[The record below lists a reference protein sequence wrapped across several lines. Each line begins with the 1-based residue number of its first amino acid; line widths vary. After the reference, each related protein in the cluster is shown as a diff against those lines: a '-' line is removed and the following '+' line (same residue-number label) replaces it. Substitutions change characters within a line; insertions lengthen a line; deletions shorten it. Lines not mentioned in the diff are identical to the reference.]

1 MVGRVATADG
11 NLLSRL
17 RVRCIQLDSQGVFAS
32 FAALVSSSLLVLR
45 SMDIQSLWVFCALL
59 KPVGFTEPWEF
70 VSHLSQ
76 WKVWEQLG
84 NSSTVHLMRSFVA
97 SFLHLFLRHSKLK
110 FCPLGIKAHR
120 GVCMFVYTHKHVF
133 HVYVHLKLCVHMC
146 ECTMPTILLITQSSE
161 RSSAN
166 AMDVKYGI
174 CL

>member
-17 RVRCIQLDSQGVFAS
+17 RVRCIQLDSQSVFAS

-97 SFLHLFLRHSKLK
+97 SFLHLFFKALK
-110 FCPLGIKAHR
+110 AQ
-120 GVCMFVYTHKHVF
+120 
-133 HVYVHLKLCVHMC
+133 
-146 ECTMPTILLITQSSE
+146 ILPSGYKSP
-161 RSSAN
+161 
-166 AMDVKYGI
+166 
-174 CL
+174 